1 VTPPIPSGWRVVLGA
16 VPMMTAVLVSVS
28 SRRIWLERAGIGLT
42 GADVT
47 GGLMTATAL
56 MLIVTVAFLFV
67 VRTIGRR
74 VTGVLQA
81 LVGIGIVAIVVT
93 HRTATAHQWAAQ
105 GVDAGAPQDHVSAWP
120 WVCFVAGALTILS
133 GIGLA
138 VLADRWPSRSAR
150 RTGELTGDPRSVW
163 DALDRGEDPTVGD
176 VVEVPAEKVE
186 SALPLSHNEASCP
199 GSSESTVDKSVH
211 SDSSG
216 SHNGQ
221 QTRID
226 GTSG

>member
-1 VTPPIPSGWRVVLGA
+1 MTPPIPSGWRVVLGA

-93 HRTATAHQWAAQ
+93 HRTATAHQW
-105 GVDAGAPQDHVSAWP
+105 G
-120 WVCFVAGALTILS
+120 CS
-133 GIGLA
+133 G
-138 VLADRWPSRSAR
+138 RRCRS
-150 RTGELTGDPRSVW
+150 
-163 DALDRGEDPTVGD
+163 
-176 VVEVPAEKVE
+176 
-186 SALPLSHNEASCP
+186 
-199 GSSESTVDKSVH
+199 
-211 SDSSG
+211 SSG
-216 SHNGQ
+216 SCQRMALGMP
-221 QTRID
+221 RRWGID
-226 GTSG
+226 DTERNWASSVSRPLA

>member
-1 VTPPIPSGWRVVLGA
+1 
-16 VPMMTAVLVSVS
+16 S

-56 MLIVTVAFLFV
+56 MLIVTVAFLLV
-67 VRTIGRR
+67 VKTIGRR

-150 RTGELTGDPRSVW
+150 RMGELTGDPRSVW
-163 DALDRGEDPTVGD
+163 DALDRGEDPTLGD
-176 VVEVPAEKVE
+176 VVEVPAEKAE
-186 SALPLSHNEASCP
+186 SALPPSHNEASRP

-216 SHNGQ
+216 SHNG
-221 QTRID
+221 
-226 GTSG
+226 

>member
-1 VTPPIPSGWRVVLGA
+1 MTPPIPSGWRVVLGA

-81 LVGIGIVAIVVT
+81 LVGY
-93 HRTATAHQWAAQ
+93 R
-105 GVDAGAPQDHVSAWP
+105 
-120 WVCFVAGALTILS
+120 
-133 GIGLA
+133 
-138 VLADRWPSRSAR
+138 
-150 RTGELTGDPRSVW
+150 
-163 DALDRGEDPTVGD
+163 DRGHRGYPSHCH
-176 VVEVPAEKVE
+176 
-186 SALPLSHNEASCP
+186 SASMGCSGRRCR
-199 GSSESTVDKSVH
+199 S
-211 SDSSG
+211 SSG
-216 SHNGQ
+216 SCQRMALGMP
-221 QTRID
+221 RRWGID
-226 GTSG
+226 DTERNWASSVSRPLA

>member
-1 VTPPIPSGWRVVLGA
+1 
-16 VPMMTAVLVSVS
+16 M
-28 SRRIWLERAGIGLT
+28 
-42 GADVT
+42 
-47 GGLMTATAL
+47 
-56 MLIVTVAFLFV
+56 
-67 VRTIGRR
+67 
-74 VTGVLQA
+74 
-81 LVGIGIVAIVVT
+81 AIVVT

-105 GVDAGAPQDHVSAWP
+105 GVDAGAPQVHVSAWP
-120 WVCFVAGALTILS
+120 WVCLVAGALTILS

-221 QTRID
+221 QTHID